1 MARFDEITPD
11 TAFTKPYAADERV
24 TIFLRS
30 VYGWM
35 AAGLAITAL
44 VAYVVAANPALV
56 LTIARNR
63 ALFWG
68 LMISQLGI
76 VVWLSAR
83 VQSMAPATASLL
95 FMAYSALTGLTMA
108 FVLLAFTGESVATT
122 FMVTA
127 GTFGALAAYGTVTK
141 RSLAGWGQF
150 LFMGLIGVVIASFVG
165 MFWHSDGLQFVLSFI
180 GVIVFTGL
188 TAYDAQRLK
197 VMALSMP
204 DGRTGSY
211 AIVGALTLYLD
222 FINLFMMLLRFTG
235 NRRN

>member
-1 MARFDEITPD
+1 MARFDELTPD
-11 TAFTKPYAADERV
+11 TAFSRPYASDERV
-24 TIFLRS
+24 TTFLRS

-44 VAYVVAANPALV
+44 VAYFVAASPAIV
-56 LTIARNR
+56 FTIARNR
-63 ALFWG
+63 PLFWG
-68 LMISQLGI
+68 LMIAQLGL

-83 VQSMAPATASLL
+83 VRTMAPATASLL
-95 FMAYSALTGLTMA
+95 FMVYSALTGLTMS

-165 MFWHSDGLQFVLSFI
+165 MFWQNDAFQFVLSFI

-197 VMALSMP
+197 SMALAMP
-204 DGRTGSY
+204 DGQTGSY
-211 AIVGALTLYLD
+211 AIVGALALYLD
-222 FINLFMMLLRFTG
+222 FINLFMMLLRLTG
-235 NRRN
+235 SRRN

>member
-1 MARFDEITPD
+1 MARFDEITP
-11 TAFTKPYAADERV
+11 TQRSREPYAADERV

-95 FMAYSALTGLTMA
+95 FMAYS
-108 FVLLAFTGESVATT
+108 
-122 FMVTA
+122 
-127 GTFGALAAYGTVTK
+127 
-141 RSLAGWGQF
+141 
-150 LFMGLIGVVIASFVG
+150 
-165 MFWHSDGLQFVLSFI
+165 H
-180 GVIVFTGL
+180 
-188 TAYDAQRLK
+188 
-197 VMALSMP
+197 
-204 DGRTGSY
+204 
-211 AIVGALTLYLD
+211 
-222 FINLFMMLLRFTG
+222 
-235 NRRN
+235 